1 MKKRTSLRLRIIL
14 MVLVV
19 ISLTIAVLAFASLRI
34 SSANLMAQMTEDGYT
49 IANTVLIALENRL
62 ENDSSIEGLQSVLDG
77 YGDQGNLSYI
87 CLIDDKG
94 IDVADSY
101 HDDIGESFWDDEA
114 TQLAILENVSAAE
127 LWTDDDGETVLD
139 VMLPVNLAY
148 DGGTVRIVDVGIHL
162 TNYEN
167 ARLQSLLV
175 TLLISLVMLA
185 VSVTMFG
192 LASRRMV
199 TKPLRAVVA
208 RLQRI
213 ASGDLRPE
221 TDGAA
226 NGKAFGAGSREF
238 QEIHDMLEHMRVSL
252 GGIAGR
258 VQVGEQEAEQAY
270 GTLNE
275 SIVDIRSRMS
285 DITRQT
291 EDLSAS
297 TQEMASATQHVDTA
311 VHDIGDSV
319 SQLAVRTGNG
329 MSMAQEL
336 AARAES
342 MSAKTADA
350 RNAATSLQAS
360 SLARLKSAMAG
371 ASNVTQVNLLSETI
385 LQITDKTNLLA
396 LNAAIE
402 SARAGTAGTG
412 FAVVAEEIRKLAEVS
427 KTTAME
433 IQSVTEKGVQAVQ
446 ALSRASGE
454 FAGFVETRVMKDY
467 EDMTTTSGQYHR
479 DAEEIKQLM
488 TVVGETAERLNRQT
502 ETITDAMEKIRGGM
516 ERNART
522 AGDIAGD
529 ASVASSHT
537 EELGDCSQ
545 RVLRSIE
552 HIQEGTKEFVV

>member
-1 MKKRTSLRLRIIL
+1 

-127 LWTDDDGETVLD
+127 LWTDDDGKTVLD

-148 DGGTVRIVDVGIHL
+148 DGGNRADCGCGNSSDQL
-162 TNYEN
+162 RECQ
-167 ARLQSLLV
+167 AQSLLV
-175 TLLISLVMLA
+175 NPFDFPGDAGRI
-185 VSVTMFG
+185 VTMFG

-433 IQSVTEKGVQAVQ
+433 IQSVTEKVVQAVQ
-446 ALSRASGE
+446 NLSRASGE
-454 FAGFVETRVMKDY
+454 IAGFVETRVMKDY

-502 ETITDAMEKIRGGM
+502 ETIADAMEKIRGGM

-529 ASVASSHT
+529 ASVAASHT
-537 EELGDCSQ
+537 EQLGDCSQ